1 MSAMSISEL
10 ARSGGVG
17 VETVRFYQ
25 RKGLLTDPRPQRHSG
40 QGVRHYGPDDA
51 RRLRFIRRAQ
61 KAGFTLTEIAHLL
74 ELDSGADRAEARAM
88 ARERLAALDT
98 QIAEL
103 QEARRSL
110 DRLARECAHGSTGPC
125 PIIAAFEG

>member
-1 MSAMSISEL
+1 MSMSISEL
-10 ARSGGVG
+10 ARSVGVG

-25 RKGLLTDPRPQRHSG
+25 RKGLLNDPRPQRYGG
-40 QGVRHYGPDDA
+40 QGIRHYGPDDA

-61 KAGFTLTEIAHLL
+61 SAGFTLSGIARLL

-88 ARERLAALDT
+88 ARERLAALDA

-110 DRLARECAHGSTGPC
+110 DRLARECSHGSSGPC
-125 PIIAAFEG
+125 PIIAAFEE

>member
-1 MSAMSISEL
+1 MVAMSISDL

-25 RKGLLTDPRPQRHSG
+25 RKGLLADPRPQRRGG

-61 KAGFTLTEIAHLL
+61 KAGFTLQEIARLL
-74 ELDSGADRAEARAM
+74 ALDSGADRAEARAM

-110 DRLARECAHGSTGPC
+110 DKLARECAHGLTGPC
-125 PIIAAFEG
+125 PIIAAFEE